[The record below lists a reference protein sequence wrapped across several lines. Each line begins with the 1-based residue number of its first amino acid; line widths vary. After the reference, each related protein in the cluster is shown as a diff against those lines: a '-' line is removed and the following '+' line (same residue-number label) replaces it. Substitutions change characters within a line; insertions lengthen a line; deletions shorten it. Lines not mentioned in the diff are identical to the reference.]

1 MLLSDKENAQ
11 ELLSKWPEMCRE
23 HDIPCSAMH
32 VRLQLRSMMN
42 MGSHTITL
50 AVFWIYRRRK

>member
-11 ELLSKWPEMCRE
+11 ELLEEWPKMCRK

-32 VRLQLRSMMN
+32 VSSAPEQ
-42 MGSHTITL
+42 
-50 AVFWIYRRRK
+50 

>member
-11 ELLSKWPEMCRE
+11 ELLEEWPKMCHK

-32 VRLQLRSMMN
+32 VSCVPEQ
-42 MGSHTITL
+42 
-50 AVFWIYRRRK
+50 

>member
-11 ELLSKWPEMCRE
+11 ELLEEWPELCRK

-32 VRLQLRSMMN
+32 V
-42 MGSHTITL
+42 GCL
-50 AVFWIYRRRK
+50 AQQSPT